1 LIIKRDQII
10 FFFHLV
16 ISSIILSWRYSR
28 GIIKG
33 VPVGN
38 NKRIAPLSKHITIRV
53 TEKEYEKALEYCK
66 DNEISSSEYI
76 RSLMR
81 IHLGLADDLKVLYTV
96 EPRPKK
102 KPSSQK
108 IK

>member
-1 LIIKRDQII
+1 M
-10 FFFHLV
+10 
-16 ISSIILSWRYSR
+16 S
-28 GIIKG
+28 
-33 VPVGN
+33 
-38 NKRIAPLSKHITIRV
+38 NKRSAPLSKHITIRV
-53 TEKEYEKALEYCK
+53 TEKEYDKAAQYCT
-66 DNEISSSEYI
+66 DNEMSSSEYI

-102 KPSSQK
+102 QSSFRKTK